1 MVEEKVKNLIR
12 ALEYINENK
21 WDAAHELVQL
31 YEGDFA
37 FDRIHALLHR
47 IEGDTYNANWWYNR
61 LGVKI
66 PIVSFEEEIDMIKK
80 ELNL

>member
-1 MVEEKVKNLIR
+1 MSQDKVLLLIK
-12 ALEYINENK
+12 ALMYINENK
-21 WDAAHELVQL
+21 WNDAHELVQL

-47 IEGDTYNANWWYNR
+47 IEGDTYNAKWWYNR